1 MIRIANVYTVASTP
15 AEFAT
20 LLGMN
25 YNAEDSI
32 LYKGTNSRT
41 GFKVQNYPTSAS
53 SSLSV
58 TLNLCVNGVTVANT
72 TTTPT
77 SGPALY
83 YEKIGDDTC
92 VFNCNIDLDKLAMF
106 YSKFTKGDGSTGWC
120 YCCPLNTSGYQYAI
134 VFDDED
140 NCAYIPY
147 ATIDL
152 KISTSGGTTV
162 SNHPIIDTIS
172 LAPLIVQMNESQ
184 NYKKI
189 HNVYMASIFP
199 YDKRTAMQEFT
210 LNSQRYISMCGTTTT
225 SNYYLPLVVK
235 GNNY

>member
-41 GFKVQNYPTSAS
+41 GFKVTNYPTSVSA
-53 SSLSV
+53 SV
-58 TLNLCVNGVTVANT
+58 TLDLYTDGVLVQNT
-72 TTTPT
+72 FTAPA
-77 SGPALY
+77 SGPSLY

-92 VFNCNIDLDKLAMF
+92 VFNCNNSLNLMTMF
-106 YSKFTKGDGSTGWC
+106 YSKYTKGDGSTGWC
-120 YCCPLNTSGYQYAI
+120 YCFPLNTSGYQYVI

-147 ATIDL
+147 ASIDL
-152 KISTSGGTTV
+152 RIAIPSGTTV
-162 SNHPIIDTIS
+162 SSRPTIDAIS

-210 LNSQRYISMCGTTTT
+210 LNSQRYISMCVSS
-225 SNYYLPLVVK
+225 SNNYLPLVVK